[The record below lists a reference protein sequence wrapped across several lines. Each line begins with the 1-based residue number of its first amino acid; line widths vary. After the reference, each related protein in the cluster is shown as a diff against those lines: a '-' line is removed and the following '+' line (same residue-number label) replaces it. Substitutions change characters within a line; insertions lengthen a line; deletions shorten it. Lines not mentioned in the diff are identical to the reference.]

1 MPTLV
6 TSLPAL
12 AVAGLT
18 ALTPAV
24 VPAAAQAAVAISCTV
39 SGQAQYL
46 PGAQRLLHLERSWSR
61 RAPWNCVD
69 RSGSGV
75 TAARMRASF
84 NGVTPSCGGRAA
96 AHVFEDENIF
106 DRMFRD
112 RDRNLANR
120 IIYDRH
126 DRSLADRII
135 HDREERNLA
144 DRIVYDREERGS
156 SDGVFRDR
164 GDGFRK
170 WNDGTAFTRDTAP
183 GGTGTITIG
192 WTVNGATRTSKAA
205 VRIVETDNDTAKV
218 AGTIQSGLFRGR
230 TFNGRF
236 DTSLLGGSGTC
247 VSGRTGSVLR
257 GDFKGQFTV
266 G

>member
-24 VPAAAQAAVAISCTV
+24 VPGAAQAAVAISCTV

-96 AHVFEDENIF
+96 GHVFEDDNIF

-135 HDREERNLA
+135 HDREER
-144 DRIVYDREERGS
+144 GS
-156 SDGVFRDR
+156 SEGVFRDR

-170 WNDGTAFTRDTAP
+170 WNDGTAFARDTAA
-183 GGTGTITIG
+183 GGNGAITID

-247 VSGRTGSVLR
+247 VSGATGSVLR